1 MKRTIATS
9 PINEAAARAA
19 ARRTIEAEAEALH
32 ALARALDGDLGPP
45 FGLAAR
51 IIASATGRCIVTG
64 MGKSGHIAR
73 KIAATFASTGRPAMF
88 VHPAEASHGDLGM
101 VMEGDCVLALSRSG
115 ETSELADLLFHC
127 RRLEIPL
134 VAMTF
139 RPQST
144 LAKAAD
150 VALVMPDC
158 GEAHEDT
165 PAPTTSTTMSLALG
179 DALAIALL
187 EAKGFTVDHFGAI
200 HPGGKLGA
208 LLKRVRDVMR
218 NAPDAPLCAPETP
231 IPAMLKAMTDGGI
244 GVVGVV
250 EDGTLIGVVTDG
262 DLRRRLNAEAFSKSA
277 RALMTPNP
285 KTVASDAPLADA
297 IAVMSDTKITSL
309 FVVDAGK
316 PVGVVHMHDLLSAGT
331 R

>member
-1 MKRTIATS
+1 MKPGSTADIDAG
-9 PINEAAARAA
+9 AARAS

-32 ALARALDGDLGPP
+32 ALARALDTTLGEP
-45 FGLAAR
+45 FAAAAR
-51 IIASATGRCIVTG
+51 LLAGASGRVIVTG

-73 KIAATFASTGRPAMF
+73 KIAATLASTGRPAMF

-101 VMEGDCVLALSRSG
+101 VMQGDCVLALSRSG
-115 ETSELADLLFHC
+115 ETSELSDLLFHC
-127 RRLEIPL
+127 RRLEIPI

-139 RPQST
+139 RPDST
-144 LAKAAD
+144 LARAAD
-150 VALVMPDC
+150 AALVMPDF

-187 EAKGFTVDHFGAI
+187 EARGFTADHFGAI

-218 NAPDAPLCAPETP
+218 DPAHLPLCAPGTP
-231 IPAMLKAMTDGGI
+231 IPDMLKAMNAGGI
-244 GVVGVV
+244 GSVGIV
-250 EDGTLIGVVTDG
+250 EGGTLIGVVTDG
-262 DLRRRLNAEAFSKSA
+262 DLRRRLDAAAFSKTA
-277 RALMTPNP
+277 RALMTPSP
-285 KTVASDAPLADA
+285 KTIAPEAPLADA
-297 IAVMSDTKITSL
+297 IALMTDMKITSL
-309 FVVDAGK
+309 YVVKGGR
-316 PVGVVHMHDLLSAGT
+316 PVGVVHMHDLLSAGA